1 MLFSMK
7 TYGNHRLLFLWC
19 YNLAISL
26 FQAHEYLKHFKQD
39 EIDNHLG
46 KLYIEGT
53 EFKSLHLTPKSISTK
68 IMVGQGNETSLHQK
82 NCLR

>member
-7 TYGNHRLLFLWC
+7 TYTNYILLFLLW
-19 YNLAISL
+19 YNLDISL
-26 FQAHEYLKHFKQD
+26 FQIHENLKHFKED

-53 EFKSLHLTPKSISTK
+53 EFKSLHLTPKSISTM
-68 IMVGQGNETSLHQK
+68 IMVDQVNEASLQ
-82 NCLR
+82 

>member
-7 TYGNHRLLFLWC
+7 TYGNHILLFLWW

-26 FQAHEYLKHFKQD
+26 FQTHEYLKHFKPD
-39 EIDNHLG
+39 EIDSHLG

-53 EFKSLHLTPKSISTK
+53 EFKSLHLTPKNISTK
-68 IMVGQGNETSLHQK
+68 IMVCQGNEKSLH
-82 NCLR
+82 